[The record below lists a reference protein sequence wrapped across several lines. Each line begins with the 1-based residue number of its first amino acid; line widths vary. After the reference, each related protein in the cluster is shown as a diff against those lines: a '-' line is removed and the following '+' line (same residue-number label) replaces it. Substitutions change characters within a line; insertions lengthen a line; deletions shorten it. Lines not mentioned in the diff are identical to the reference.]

1 MATRYIRQSALRSF
15 KTCRRQTML
24 DYFQDG
30 TGYEKAPDPEAPA
43 SGGRDVGQLVH
54 AGVEAY
60 YSGRDPLSPIEAARE
75 AFRSELWAV
84 PGTMISPAWQ
94 DAFNLARIMVE
105 GYVEWVA
112 AEGADVGE
120 ETLGVEMPLE
130 AEIGT
135 FSGDLVILTGKLDRL
150 VRDTVTGEYIIE
162 DTKTVQAF
170 DDLRWLRVADQLLT
184 YNVLLRLQETP
195 IKVNRARHNQIRKVK
210 RTAAAKP
217 PFYNRVEHPFNEVQ
231 VQNYWKGMIATIHD
245 MVSCIQEIEA
255 NPENHHVFAPPTATR
270 DCTWRCSFLELCPM
284 MSDGSHW
291 QSALSDLYVRRPERV
306 A

>member
-1 MATRYIRQSALRSF
+1 
-15 KTCRRQTML
+15 ML

-43 SGGRDVGQLVH
+43 SGGRDVGTLVH

-60 YSGRDPLSPIEAARE
+60 YRGLDPLRPISEAHAEMSREAA
-75 AFRSELWAV
+75 ASDTPLA
-84 PGTMISPAWQ
+84 PAWE
-94 DAFNLARIMVE
+94 DAFNLARIMVQ

-120 ETLGVEMPLE
+120 ETVGTEIPLE
-130 AEIGT
+130 SEIGV
-135 FSGDLVILTGKLDRL
+135 FEGDLVIVTGKLDRL

-184 YNVLLRLQETP
+184 YNVLLRLQEVP
-195 IKVNRARHNQIRKVK
+195 IKANRARHNQIRKVK

-217 PFYNRVEHPFNEVQ
+217 PFYNRVEHPFNDVQ
-231 VQNYWKGMIATIHD
+231 VQNYWAGLVETLREMVRTI
-245 MVSCIQEIEA
+245 QAIEA
-255 NPENHHVFAPPTATR
+255 DPEAHHAYAPPTATR

-291 QSALSDLYVRRPERV
+291 RSALTDLYTPRPKRED
-306 A
+306 AA